1 MTETPVR
8 LLVVEDNAIVAQD
21 LRQMLMALEYD
32 VVEVVSSG
40 EEAMYCAGMLHP
52 DLVLLDIGLEG
63 AFDGISVAE
72 EIRATLNIPVVFVT
86 AFADAE
92 TLQRAKITEPFG
104 YIFKPFQQSE
114 LHRTI
119 EMALYKDRSDR
130 MVRDS
135 QERYSLAVRGA
146 NDGIWDWNLRTG
158 EIYFSPR
165 WKEII
170 GYSDADVFTV
180 DIWQSHIHPDDAKR
194 MWEEYNKHLS
204 GELLQF
210 EAEYRMRHKDGT
222 YRWVLGKGVCLRDI
236 KGVPYRIAGSQTDI
250 SRRKKEQEDRE
261 HLIEELR
268 DALGNIRK
276 LSGLLPICAS
286 CKKIRDDEGYWN
298 QVETYLMEHTSVQFT
313 HGICPECSEK
323 LYPR

>member
-180 DIWQSHIHPDDAKR
+180 DIWRSHIHPDDSKR

>member
-1 MTETPVR
+1 MSESPAR
-8 LLVVEDNAIVAQD
+8 ILVVEDNAIVARD
-21 LRQMLMALEYD
+21 LSHMLKALQYH
-32 VVEVVSSG
+32 VIEVVSSG

-72 EIRATLNIPVVFVT
+72 EIRATLNIAVVFVT
-86 AFADAE
+86 AFADAK
-92 TLQRAKITEPFG
+92 TLQRAKVTEPFG
-104 YIFKPFQQSE
+104 YIVKPFQQAE
-114 LHRTI
+114 LYRTI

-130 MVRDS
+130 MVRES

-158 EIYFSPR
+158 EIYLSPR

-170 GYSDADVFTV
+170 GYNDADPFSVEL
-180 DIWQSHIHPDDAKR
+180 WKAAIHPEDAER
-194 MWEEYNKHLS
+194 VWREYDNHLA
-204 GELLQF
+204 GNALQF
-210 EAEYRMRHKDGT
+210 EVEYRMLHKDGSF
-222 YRWVLGKGVCLRDI
+222 RWVLGKGVCLRNL
-236 KGVPYRIAGSQTDI
+236 KGIPYRIAGSQTDI

-261 HLIEELR
+261 HLIVELR
-268 DALGNIRK
+268 DALGNVRK